1 MIINLSAEQTNQLG
15 IGANNIKIFAM
26 SNSVL
31 KPDYFESSFIVT
43 NEKIELPTSNTDIIE
58 FSEDESNY
66 GVWVIPIIIII
77 GIIIYLKKRQSH

>member
-1 MIINLSAEQTNQLG
+1 
-15 IGANNIKIFAM
+15 M

-43 NEKIELPTSNTDIIE
+43 NQKIELPTSNTNMIE

-66 GVWVIPIIIII
+66 EIWIVPIIIII
-77 GIIIYLKKRQSH
+77 GVVIYLKKRQSH